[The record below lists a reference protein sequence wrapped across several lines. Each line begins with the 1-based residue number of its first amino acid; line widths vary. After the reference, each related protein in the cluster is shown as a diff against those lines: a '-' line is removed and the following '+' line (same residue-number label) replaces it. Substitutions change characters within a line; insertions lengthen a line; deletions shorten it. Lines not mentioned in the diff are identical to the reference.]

1 MSPSG
6 AELLRQVKSQIEEID
21 PGVVHELLGEGVT
34 LVDVRE
40 VEEFAAGHIPRAK
53 HVPKSY
59 LETRIEAAVP
69 DRDAQVVLYCQ
80 SGNRSAWAA
89 RTLMDD
95 LGYTDVSSMTG
106 GITLWKDRGYEVEVP
121 RALGAEQRE
130 RYSRHLLMPE
140 VGVEGQ
146 LKLLDAKVLL
156 LGAGGLGSPTAL
168 YLAAAGVGT
177 LGIVD
182 DDEVDLSNLQRQ
194 VIHSTARIGIPK
206 VDSAEE
212 TIHALNPDVEVVKY
226 PVRLNAENIM
236 GVLASASS
244 LRPDTAGAIQAPV
257 TGTASLLAGWDV
269 IVDGVDN
276 FPTRYLLNDA
286 TVRLQIP
293 VVSASI
299 LGFDGQLS
307 VFKPYEGPCYRCLFP
322 EPPPAELAPSCGAN
336 GVLGVLPG
344 TMGLL
349 QATEV
354 VKLILGIGDP
364 AIGRLLLYDALAATL
379 SEVKVRRDPDCPICS
394 RPPDAI
400 SDEEM
405 GVFPD
410 YEAFCAAAG

>member
-6 AELLRQVKSQIEEID
+6 PELLRRVKSEIEEVD
-21 PGVVHELLGEGVT
+21 PSEVHELIDEGVT
-34 LVDVRE
+34 VVDVRE
-40 VEEFAAGHIPRAK
+40 TDEFASGHIPGAK
-53 HVPKSY
+53 HVPRSY
-59 LETRIEAAVP
+59 LETRIEGVVP
-69 DRDAQVVLYCQ
+69 DRSTPVILYCA
-80 SGNRSAWAA
+80 SGNRSAYGA
-89 RTLMDD
+89 RTLQED
-95 LGYTDVSSMTG
+95 LGYENVRSMTG
-106 GITLWKDRGYEVEVP
+106 GITLWKDRGYEVQLP
-121 RALGAEQRE
+121 RTLSPEQRE
-130 RYSRHLLMPE
+130 RYSRHLLIPE
-140 VGVEGQ
+140 IGIDGQ
-146 LKLLDAKVLL
+146 QKLLDAKVLL

-182 DDEVDLSNLQRQ
+182 DDDVDLSNLQRQ
-194 VIHSTARIGIPK
+194 VIHSTQRIGMPK

-212 TIHALNPDVEVVKY
+212 SIHAINPDVNVVKY
-226 PVRLNAENIM
+226 PVRIDASNILSIIE
-236 GVLASASS
+236 GY
-244 LRPDTAGAIQAPV
+244 
-257 TGTASLLAGWDV
+257 DV
-269 IVDGVDN
+269 IVDGADN

-286 TVRLQIP
+286 SVRLRIP

-307 VFKPYEGPCYRCLFP
+307 VFKPYEGPCYRCLFR

-354 VKLILGIGDP
+354 IKLIVGIGEP
-364 AIGRLLLYDALAATL
+364 AIGRLLLYDALGATL
-379 SEVKVRRDPDCPICS
+379 TEVKVHRDPDCPICS
-394 RPPDAI
+394 REPSEI
-400 SDEEM
+400 SDEEL

>member
-6 AELLRQVKSQIEEID
+6 AEFIRNIKSQIDEVD
-21 PGVVHELLGEGVT
+21 PADVHKAITEGNGSAPAVI
-34 LVDVRE
+34 DVRE
-40 VEEFAAGHIPRAK
+40 SDELTQGHLPGAK
-53 HVPKSY
+53 HVARGF
-59 LETRIEAAVP
+59 LESRIEGAVP
-69 DRDAQVVLYCQ
+69 DRSQRVVLYCA
-80 SGNRSAWAA
+80 SGNRSALAA
-89 RTLMDD
+89 KTLQE
-95 LGYTDVSSMTG
+95 LGYEDVVSMTG
-106 GITLWKDRGYEVEVP
+106 GITLWKDRGYDVEVP
-121 RALGAEQRE
+121 RKLTDEQRE
-130 RYSRHLLMPE
+130 RYSRHMLVPE
-140 VGVEGQ
+140 IGQEGQ
-146 LKLLDAKVLL
+146 QKLLDAKVLL

-194 VIHSTARIGIPK
+194 VIHTTDRIGTPK
-206 VDSAEE
+206 VESAE
-212 TIHALNPDVEVVKY
+212 ISMKAINPGVEVVKY
-226 PVRLNAENIM
+226 KTRLDASNIM
-236 GVLASASS
+236 E
-244 LRPDTAGAIQAPV
+244 II
-257 TGTASLLAGWDV
+257 TGYDV

-286 TVRLQIP
+286 TVRLGIP

-307 VFKPYEGPCYRCLFP
+307 VFKPHDGPCYRCLYP
-322 EPPPAELAPSCGAN
+322 VPPPAELAPSCGAN

-354 VKLILGIGDP
+354 VKLIVGAGEPLV
-364 AIGRLLLYDALAATL
+364 GRLLLYEALGATFTEL
-379 SEVKVRRDPDCPICS
+379 KVRRDPECEICS
-394 RPPDAI
+394 KDPSEI
-400 SDEEM
+400 SDDEL

>member
-6 AELLRQVKSQIEEID
+6 AELLRQVKSQIDEVD
-21 PGVVHELLGEGVT
+21 PSEVHELIDEGVA
-34 LVDVRE
+34 VIDVRE
-40 VEEFAAGHIPRAK
+40 IDEFATGHLPGAK
-53 HVPKSY
+53 HVSRSY
-59 LETRIEAAVP
+59 LETRIEGVVP
-69 DRDAQVVLYCQ
+69 DRSTQVILYCQ
-80 SGNRSAWAA
+80 SGNRSAYGA
-89 RTLMDD
+89 RTLTED
-95 LGYTDVSSMTG
+95 LGYEHVRSMTG
-106 GITLWKDRGYEVEVP
+106 GITLWKDRGYEVVVP
-121 RALGAEQRE
+121 RALSAEQRD
-130 RYSRHLLMPE
+130 RYSRHLLIPE
-140 VGVEGQ
+140 IGVGGQ
-146 LKLLDAKVLL
+146 QKLLDAKVLL

-182 DDEVDLSNLQRQ
+182 DDVVDLSNLQRQ
-194 VIHSTARIGIPK
+194 VIHTTDRVGVPK

-212 TIHALNPDVEVVKY
+212 TIKALNPDVNVVKY
-226 PVRLNAENIM
+226 QTRIDASNIM
-236 GVLASASS
+236 EIIDGY
-244 LRPDTAGAIQAPV
+244 
-257 TGTASLLAGWDV
+257 DV

-286 TVRLQIP
+286 SVRLRIP

-307 VFKPYEGPCYRCLFP
+307 VFKPYDGPCYRCLFR

-354 VKLILGIGDP
+354 VKLILDIGDS
-364 AIGRLLLYDALAATL
+364 AVGRLLLYDALGATL
-379 SEVKVRRDPDCPICS
+379 TEVKVHRDPDCPICS
-394 RPPDAI
+394 RDPGEIA
-400 SDEEM
+400 DEEM

>member
-1 MSPSG
+1 MSQQSS
-6 AELLRQVKSQIEEID
+6 AELLRQVKSQIDEVDPAEVNELID
-21 PGVVHELLGEGVT
+21 EGAAII
-34 LVDVRE
+34 DVRE
-40 VEEFAAGHIPRAK
+40 TDEVAAGHLPGAKHIPRG
-53 HVPKSY
+53 Y
-59 LETRIEAAVP
+59 LESRIEGVVP
-69 DRDAQVVLYCQ
+69 DRDAHVILYCA
-80 SGNRSAWAA
+80 SGNRSAYAA
-89 RTLMDD
+89 RTLKED
-95 LGYTDVSSMTG
+95 LGYTNVSSMTG
-106 GITLWKDRGYEVEVP
+106 GITLWKDRGYEVQVP
-121 RALGAEQRE
+121 RTLTPEQRE
-130 RYSRHLLMPE
+130 RYSRHTLIPE
-140 VGVEGQ
+140 IGAEGQ
-146 LKLLDAKVLL
+146 QKLLDAKVLL

-182 DDEVDLSNLQRQ
+182 DDVVDLSNLQRQ
-194 VIHSTARIGIPK
+194 VIHSTQRIGIPK

-212 TIHALNPDVEVVKY
+212 SIHALNPDVNVVKY
-226 PVRLNAENIM
+226 QTRIDATNI
-236 GVLASASS
+236 VEI
-244 LRPDTAGAIQAPV
+244 IQ
-257 TGTASLLAGWDV
+257 GYDV

-286 TVRLQIP
+286 TVRLKIP

-307 VFKPYEGPCYRCLFP
+307 VFKPYDGPCYRCLFR

-354 VKLILGIGDP
+354 IKLILEIGEP
-364 AIGRLLLYDALAATL
+364 AIGRLLLYDALGATL
-379 SEVKVRRDPDCPICS
+379 TEVKVHRDPECPICS
-394 RPPDAI
+394 RPPEEI
-400 SDEEM
+400 SDEEL

>member
-6 AELLRQVKSQIEEID
+6 AELLRQVKSQIEEVD
-21 PGVVHELLGEGVT
+21 PAEVNELMHEGVAI
-34 LVDVRE
+34 VDVRE
-40 VEEFAAGHIPRAK
+40 ADEFAAGHLPGAK
-53 HVPKSY
+53 HVPRSY
-59 LETRIEAAVP
+59 LETRIEGVVP
-69 DRDAQVVLYCQ
+69 DRSAQVILYCA
-80 SGNRSAWAA
+80 SGNRSAYGT
-89 RTLMDD
+89 RTLTDE
-95 LGYTDVSSMTG
+95 LGYEHVRSMTG
-106 GITLWKDRGYEVEVP
+106 GITLWKDRGYDVDVP
-121 RALGAEQRE
+121 RSLTPEQRE
-130 RYSRHLLMPE
+130 RYSRHMLVPE
-140 VGVEGQ
+140 IGMEGQ
-146 LKLLDAKVLL
+146 QKLLDAKVLL

-182 DDEVDLSNLQRQ
+182 DDVVDLSNLQRQ
-194 VIHSTARIGIPK
+194 VIHSTQRIGIPK

-212 TIHALNPDVEVVKY
+212 SIHALNPDVDVVKY
-226 PVRLNAENIM
+226 QTRIDASNIVEIIK
-236 GVLASASS
+236 GYDIV
-244 LRPDTAGAIQAPV
+244 
-257 TGTASLLAGWDV
+257 
-269 IVDGVDN
+269 VDGVDN

-286 TVRLQIP
+286 TVRLKIP

-307 VFKPYEGPCYRCLFP
+307 VFKPYEGPCYRCLFR

-354 VKLILGIGDP
+354 VKLIVGIGEP
-364 AIGRLLLYDALAATL
+364 AIGRLLLYDALGVTL
-379 SEVKVRRDPDCPICS
+379 TEVKVHRDPDCPICS
-394 RPPDAI
+394 REPDEI
-400 SDEEM
+400 SDEEL

>member
-1 MSPSG
+1 MSPTG
-6 AELLRQVKSQIEEID
+6 AEVIRKIRSSVEEVD
-21 PGVVHELLGEGVT
+21 PSEVREHLGNGVV

-40 VEEFAAGHIPRAK
+40 SEEWDAGHIPGAK
-53 HVPKSY
+53 HVPRGY
-59 LETRIEAAVP
+59 LESRIEGAVK
-69 DRDAQVVLYCQ
+69 DRDQRVVLYCA
-80 SGNRSAWAA
+80 SGQRSALAA
-89 RTLMDD
+89 NTLREQ
-95 LGYTDVSSMTG
+95 LGYENVASMNG
-106 GITLWKDRGYEVEVP
+106 GITLWKDRGYDVEVP
-121 RALGAEQRE
+121 KSMTKEQRE
-130 RYSRHLLMPE
+130 RYSRHLLVPE
-140 VGVEGQ
+140 IGLEGQ
-146 LKLLDAKVLL
+146 TKLLESKVLL

-194 VIHSTARIGIPK
+194 VIHTTDRIGTPK
-206 VDSAEE
+206 VDSAE
-212 TIHALNPDVEVVKY
+212 IAINGINPDVNVVKY
-226 PVRLNAENIM
+226 KTRLDASNIM
-236 GVLASASS
+236 EIIEGY
-244 LRPDTAGAIQAPV
+244 
-257 TGTASLLAGWDV
+257 DV

-286 TVRLQIP
+286 TVRLDIP

-307 VFKPYEGPCYRCLFP
+307 VFKPHDGPCYRCLFP

-354 VKLILGIGDP
+354 VKLVIGEGDP
-364 AIGRLLLYDALAATL
+364 LIGRLLLYDALAATFT
-379 SEVKVRRDPDCPICS
+379 EVKVHRDPNCPICS
-394 RPPDAI
+394 RDPADI
-400 SDEEM
+400 GDDEL

>member
-6 AELLRQVKSQIEEID
+6 PELLRQVKSQIEEVD
-21 PGVVHELLGEGVT
+21 PAEVHELIDEGVAV
-34 LVDVRE
+34 VDVRE
-40 VEEFAAGHIPRAK
+40 AEEFAAGHIPGAK
-53 HVPKSY
+53 HVPRSY
-59 LETRIEAAVP
+59 LESRIEGAVP
-69 DRDAQVVLYCQ
+69 DRATPVILYCT
-80 SGNRSAWAA
+80 SGNRSAYAA
-89 RTLMDD
+89 RTLQED
-95 LGYTDVSSMTG
+95 LGYENARSMNG
-106 GITLWKDRGYEVEVP
+106 GITLWKDRGYEVAVP
-121 RALGAEQRE
+121 RALSAEQRE
-130 RYSRHLLMPE
+130 RYSRHLLIPE
-140 VGVEGQ
+140 IGVEGQ
-146 LKLLDAKVLL
+146 QKLLDAKVLL

-194 VIHSTARIGIPK
+194 VIHNSERIGVPK

-212 TIHALNPDVEVVKY
+212 SIRALNPDVNVVKY
-226 PVRLNAENIM
+226 KTRLDSSNI
-236 GVLASASS
+236 LEII
-244 LRPDTAGAIQAPV
+244 D
-257 TGTASLLAGWDV
+257 GWDV

-286 TVRLQIP
+286 TVRLKIP

-307 VFKPYEGPCYRCLFP
+307 VFKPYEGPCYRCLFR

-354 VKLILGIGDP
+354 IKLIVGIGEP
-364 AIGRLLLYDALAATL
+364 AIGRLLLYDALGATL
-379 SEVKVRRDPDCPICS
+379 TEVKVHRDPECPICS
-394 RPPDAI
+394 RDPSDI
-400 SDEEM
+400 SDEEL

>member
-6 AELLRQVKSQIEEID
+6 AEVLREIKSRIDEVDPAVVREQITN
-21 PGVVHELLGEGVT
+21 GAV

-40 VEEFAAGHIPRAK
+40 ADEFAAGHIPNAK
-53 HVPKSY
+53 HVPRSS
-59 LETRIEAAVP
+59 LESRIEGSVP
-69 DRDAQVVLYCQ
+69 DRSKHVILYCA

-89 RTLMDD
+89 RTLLDD
-95 LGYTDVSSMTG
+95 LGYDNVESMTG
-106 GITLWKDRGYEVEVP
+106 GFTLWKDRGYEVDVP
-121 RALGAEQRE
+121 KTLTREQRE
-130 RYSRHLLMPE
+130 RYSRHLLLDE
-140 VGVEGQ
+140 VGIEGQ
-146 LKLLDAKVLL
+146 QKLLDAKVLL

-182 DDEVDLSNLQRQ
+182 DDVVDLSNLQRQ
-194 VIHSTARIGIPK
+194 VIHSTDRIGVPK

-212 TIHALNPDVEVVKY
+212 SIRALNPDVNVIKY
-226 PVRLNAENIM
+226 PVRIDASNIIEIIE
-236 GVLASASS
+236 GY
-244 LRPDTAGAIQAPV
+244 
-257 TGTASLLAGWDV
+257 DV

-286 TVRLQIP
+286 TVRLKIP

-307 VFKPYEGPCYRCLFP
+307 VFKPYEGPCYRCLFR

-354 VKLILGIGDP
+354 IKLILDIGEP
-364 AIGRLLLYDALAATL
+364 AIGRLLLYDALGATL
-379 SEVKVRRDPDCPICS
+379 TEVKVHRDPECPICS
-394 RPPDAI
+394 RPPEEI
-400 SDEEM
+400 SDEEL

>member
-1 MSPSG
+1 MSPTG
-6 AELLRQVKSQIEEID
+6 AEVIRKIRSQVEEVD
-21 PGVVHELLGEGVT
+21 PSEVREHLGNGVV

-40 VEEFAAGHIPRAK
+40 SEEWDAGHIPGAK
-53 HVPKSY
+53 HVPRGY
-59 LETRIEAAVP
+59 LESRIEGAVK
-69 DRDAQVVLYCQ
+69 DRDQRVVLYCA
-80 SGNRSAWAA
+80 SGQRSALAA
-89 RTLMDD
+89 NTLREQ
-95 LGYTDVSSMTG
+95 LGYENVASMNG
-106 GITLWKDRGYEVEVP
+106 GITLWKDRGYDVEVP
-121 RALGAEQRE
+121 KSLTKEQRE
-130 RYSRHLLMPE
+130 RYSRHILVPE
-140 VGVEGQ
+140 IGLEGQ
-146 LKLLDAKVLL
+146 TKLLEAKVLL

-194 VIHSTARIGIPK
+194 VIHTTDRIGVAK

-212 TIHALNPDVEVVKY
+212 SVKAINPDVNVVKY
-226 PVRLNAENIM
+226 KTRLDASNIM
-236 GVLASASS
+236 DIIPGY
-244 LRPDTAGAIQAPV
+244 
-257 TGTASLLAGWDV
+257 DV

-286 TVRLQIP
+286 TVRLGIP

-307 VFKPYEGPCYRCLFP
+307 VFKPHDGPCYRCLYP
-322 EPPPAELAPSCGAN
+322 VPPPADMAPSCGAN

-354 VKLILGIGDP
+354 IKLITGAGEPLV
-364 AIGRLLLYDALAATL
+364 GRLLLYEALGATFTEL
-379 SEVKVRRDPDCPICS
+379 KVRRDPECPICS
-394 RPPDAI
+394 IDPSEIR
-400 SDEEM
+400 DEEM